1 MVYDE
6 IAQHLAQAESVDRA
20 AVPLGMFVA
29 WCVNMNLVSELLLQT
44 AEQLVLR
51 VRYREITGS
60 ELLVAGLG
68 GRLESKWLNSA
79 GNAFCR
85 EHYSGYLDDYAREF
99 GLDIYGVRDDWDHYD
114 RIAPQLTARLYG
126 PARRGEKQGDRR
138 WWQFWR

>member
-6 IAQHLAQAESVDRA
+6 IAQHLPKAESVDRA

-44 AEQLVLR
+44 AERLVLR

-68 GRLESKWLNSA
+68 GRLESKWLNPA

-85 EHYSGYLDDYAREF
+85 EHYSGYLDDYSQEF
-99 GLDIYGVRDDWDHYD
+99 GPDIYGVRDDWDHYD
-114 RIAPQLTARLYG
+114 QIAPLLTARLYG
-126 PARRGEKQGDRR
+126 PAQRGGKQGSRR